1 MKYLLDT
8 NILIY
13 RLKNLGNVNGNFL
26 KKQNE
31 KMSISVITYGE
42 LIFGAEKSKLRE
54 KNLEVAHEIRKIF
67 PVENITSEIMEC
79 FGCLKANL
87 QKTGKNVDD
96 MDLLI
101 AATAIS
107 NDMVLVTHN
116 TKHFINIPE
125 LQLEDWF

>member
-26 KKQNE
+26 KNQNE
-31 KMSISVITYGE
+31 EMSISVITYGE
-42 LIFGAEKSKLRE
+42 MIFGAEKSKFRE
-54 KNLEVAHEIRKIF
+54 KNLSVAHEIRKIF
-67 PVENITSEIMEC
+67 PVENITSEIIEC
-79 FGCLKANL
+79 FGRLKANL